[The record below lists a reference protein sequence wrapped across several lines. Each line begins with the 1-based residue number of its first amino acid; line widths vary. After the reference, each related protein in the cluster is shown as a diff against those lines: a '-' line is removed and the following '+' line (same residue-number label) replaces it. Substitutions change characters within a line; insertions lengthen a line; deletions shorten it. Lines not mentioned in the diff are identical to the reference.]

1 MKLTVIGTGY
11 VGLVT
16 GTCFS
21 EMGNKVYCV
30 DVIEE
35 KIENLKKGIIPIYEP
50 QLKELVLKNQEAN
63 DLIFTT
69 NIEEALSNSNVF
81 FIAVGTPMNDDG
93 SANLNYVFDVARE
106 IGEYM
111 CHDCT
116 VVTKSTVPVGTGYKI
131 KDIIQNELNKREVN
145 FEFNIVSNPEFLK
158 EGTAVS
164 DCMRPDRIIIG
175 CDSPKG
181 FNVMKELYRH
191 FVLNTDNFIEMDLLS
206 AEMTKYAAN
215 SMLATKISFMNEI
228 SNICEKTGAN
238 INNVRKGIGSDS
250 RIGYSF
256 IYAGCGYGGSCFPK
270 DVSALIHTGEE
281 NDYNARILKAVE
293 EVNKDQK
300 MVLVNKIINHFGED
314 LSDKVFGVWGLSFK
328 PDTDDMREA
337 TSITVIKELTKR
349 NAKIQA
355 YDPKA
360 INESKNIYLKGNKNI
375 EYANDKYAAI
385 ENVDAMILITEWKEF
400 RNPDFSYMGKIMKN
414 KLIFDGR
421 NQYNPNYINDFGFK
435 YYQIG
440 VKEQ

>member
-35 KIENLKKGIIPIYEP
+35 KINDLKKGIIPIYEP
-50 QLKELVLKNQEAN
+50 QLRDLVLKNQDKN
-63 DLIFTT
+63 DLFFTT
-69 NIEEALSNSNVF
+69 DIVNAISNSNVY
-81 FIAVGTPMNDDG
+81 FIAVGTPMNEDG
-93 SANLNYVFDVARE
+93 SANLKYVFDVARE

-131 KDIIQNELNKREVN
+131 RDIIQEELDKRGVN
-145 FEFNIVSNPEFLK
+145 FNFIIVSNPEFLK

-175 CDSPKG
+175 CDDSEG
-181 FNVMKELYRH
+181 FTVMKELYRH

-215 SMLATKISFMNEI
+215 SMLATKISFMNEM

-281 NDYNARILKAVE
+281 NNYDARILKAVE
-293 EVNKDQK
+293 QVNKDQK
-300 MVLVNKIINHFGED
+300 MVLVNKITKYFGED

-337 TSITVIKELTKR
+337 TSIAVIKELTKR
-349 NAKIQA
+349 NAKIKA

-360 INESKNIYLKGNKNI
+360 INESKNIYLKDNKNI
-375 EYANDKYAAI
+375 EYAEDKYDAI
-385 ENVDAMILITEWKEF
+385 KDVDAMILITEWKEF
-400 RNPDFSYMGKIMKN
+400 RNPDFSHMGELMKN

-421 NQYNPNYINDFGFK
+421 NQYNPDYIKNFGFK